1 MPNQICVL
9 TRRRSLQIKLL
20 TFTFTNF
27 IEEHVDPG
35 ERDEIMIVVMIVPAR
50 PRPNS
55 NSCDDSFKDTSKYA
69 QNLELGS
76 ILVLCNEGENCL
88 YISNCEISYSCNR
101 NAKLC

>member
-50 PRPNS
+50 PWPNS
-55 NSCDDSFKDTSKYA
+55 NNCDDSFNQGHRQIFT
-69 QNLELGS
+69 ELGIRQHFS
-76 ILVLCNEGENCL
+76 FVQ
-88 YISNCEISYSCNR
+88 
-101 NAKLC
+101 